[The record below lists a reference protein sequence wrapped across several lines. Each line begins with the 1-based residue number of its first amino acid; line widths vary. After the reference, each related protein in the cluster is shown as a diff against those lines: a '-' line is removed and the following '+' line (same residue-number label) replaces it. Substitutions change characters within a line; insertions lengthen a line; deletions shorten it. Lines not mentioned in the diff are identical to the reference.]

1 MHIPA
6 IALSGPH
13 LTTFLLQLAVL
24 LGLALLLGRLAVG
37 LRMPAIA
44 GELLAGIILGPTV
57 LGRAGGWWL
66 GFTDPGQSAL
76 LQAIGQL
83 GVLLLVALTGVHL
96 DAGLLRRN
104 RATAVRVSLASAAI
118 PLACG
123 TALGFALPVMMLGKT
138 GQRGLFAFFLGV
150 AICASAIPVIA
161 KILLDMRL
169 EHRDLGQ
176 LILTTAVI
184 VDAAGW
190 LLLSVISAL
199 AVSGPR
205 AGPLARS
212 LLGLVLVVVVAA
224 TIGRVLVRAVLRL
237 VARASRPDD
246 PGPTAAAVVVLV
258 LAAAAGTQALGY
270 EPVLGA
276 FACGIV
282 IGRCGDQ
289 APPVLGGQ
297 PVIGVRPAT
306 DRLRSVV
313 ASVLSPVFFA
323 LAGLQVNLGLLARP
337 AALLAGAAVLA
348 VAVTAKL
355 AGTYVGARASR
366 MNRWESLGV
375 GAALNARGIV
385 EIIIATVGLRLGV
398 LNATS
403 YTIVVLVAVITS
415 LMAPPLLRFAVARL
429 TETDSER
436 IRHTQIYG
444 EAAGVPARLLPDGAI

>member
-13 LTTFLLQLAVL
+13 LTTFLLQLGVL
-24 LGLALLLGRLAVG
+24 LGLALLLGRLAAW

-66 GFTDPGQSAL
+66 GFTNPGQSAL

-83 GVLLLVALTGVHL
+83 GVLLLVALTGVQL

-104 RATAVRVSLASAAI
+104 RATVVRVSLASAAI
-118 PLACG
+118 PLAAG
-123 TALGFALPVMMLGKT
+123 TALGFALPVMMLGKD
-138 GQRGLFAFFLGV
+138 GGRALFAFFLGV

-169 EHRDLGQ
+169 EHRDIGQ

-212 LLGLVLVVVVAA
+212 LLGLALVVVVAA
-224 TIGRVLVRAVLRL
+224 TIGRVLIRTALRL
-237 VARASRPDD
+237 VARASRPGD
-246 PGPTAAAVVVLV
+246 PGPPTAAIVVLV
-258 LAAAAGTQALGY
+258 IAAAAGTQALGY

-282 IGRCGDQ
+282 IGRCGDS
-289 APPVLGGQ
+289 
-297 PVIGVRPAT
+297 VRPAI
-306 DRLRSVV
+306 DRLRPVV

-323 LAGLQVNLGLLARP
+323 LAGLQVNLALLARP

-348 VAVTAKL
+348 VAVAGKL

-366 MNRWESLGV
+366 MSRWESLGV

-403 YTIVVLVAVITS
+403 YTVVVLVAVITS

-436 IRHTQIYG
+436 LRHTQIYG

>member
-1 MHIPA
+1 MQIPA
-6 IALSGPH
+6 IALSGPR
-13 LTTFLLQLAVL
+13 LTTFLLQLGVL
-24 LGLALLLGRLAVG
+24 LGLALLLGRLAAW

-44 GELLAGIILGPTV
+44 GELLAGIILGPTA

-66 GFTDPGQSAL
+66 GYANPRQSAL

-83 GVLLLVALTGVHL
+83 GVLLLVALTAAQL

-104 RATAVRVSLASAAI
+104 RATALRVSLASAAI

-161 KILLDMRL
+161 RILLDLRL
-169 EHRDLGQ
+169 EHRDIGQ
-176 LILTTAVI
+176 LILTTAAI

-199 AVSGPR
+199 AVSGLR

-212 LLGLVLVVVVAA
+212 LLGLVLVAVVAA
-224 TIGRVLVRAVLRL
+224 TIGPVLVRTALRL
-237 VARASRPDD
+237 VARASRLGD

-258 LAAAAGTQALGY
+258 TGAAAGTQALGY

-276 FACGIV
+276 FAAGIV
-282 IGRCGDQ
+282 IGRCGDV
-289 APPVLGGQ
+289 A
-297 PVIGVRPAT
+297 RPAL
-306 DRLRSVV
+306 DRLRPVV

-323 LAGLQVNLGLLARP
+323 LAGLQVNLELLAHQ
-337 AALLAGAAVLA
+337 AALLAGATVLA
-348 VAVTAKL
+348 VAVTSKL
-355 AGTYVGARASR
+355 AGTYLGARASR

-375 GAALNARGIV
+375 GAALNARGMV

-403 YTIVVLVAVITS
+403 YTVVVLVAVITS

-429 TETDSER
+429 DETDSER
-436 IRHTQIYG
+436 RRHTQIDG
-444 EAAGVPARLLPDGAI
+444 QAAGVPARLLPDGAT

>member
-1 MHIPA
+1 MQIPA

-13 LTTFLLQLAVL
+13 LTTFLCQLTVL
-24 LGLALLLGRLAVG
+24 LGLALLLGRLAAC

-66 GFTDPGQSAL
+66 GYTNPGQSAL

-96 DAGLLRRN
+96 DAGLLRRH
-104 RATAVRVSLASAAI
+104 RATALRVSLASAAI

-123 TALGFALPVMMLGKT
+123 TALGFALPVMMLGKA

-169 EHRDLGQ
+169 EHRDIGQ

-199 AVSGPR
+199 AVSGLR
-205 AGPLARS
+205 AATLARS
-212 LLGLVLVVVVAA
+212 FLGLVFVVVAAA
-224 TIGRVLVRAVLRL
+224 TIGRVLVRAALRL
-237 VARASRPDD
+237 AARASRPGD

-258 LAAAAGTQALGY
+258 IAAAAGTQALGY

-276 FACGIV
+276 FAGGIV
-282 IGRCGDQ
+282 IGRCGDS
-289 APPVLGGQ
+289 
-297 PVIGVRPAT
+297 VRPAI
-306 DRLRSVV
+306 DRLRPVV

-323 LAGLQVNLGLLARP
+323 LAGLQVNLGLLAHP
-337 AALLAGAAVLA
+337 AAVAAGAAVLA

-355 AGTYVGARASR
+355 AGTYLGARASR
-366 MNRWESLGV
+366 MSRWESLGL

-385 EIIIATVGLRLGV
+385 EIIIATAGLRLGV

-429 TETDSER
+429 TETDAER
-436 IRHTQIYG
+436 FRHTQIYG